1 MTEPF
6 ELSREFPATIFVNP
20 SAGAGRAGAFLSEV
34 REIFGEHR
42 VPAEFLITES
52 VQHLESLVRGAIGD
66 GRRLFFALGGDGT
79 FQALVNASFG
89 SDVLLGL
96 LPSGGGNDFALAL
109 GLPRDRSEAAR
120 SVLRG
125 RPRCV
130 DVLRARTSD
139 GIDRLYLGG
148 GGIGVDVDAVRYAA
162 EKYRRWH
169 GRWRYVAGLLR
180 ALRGFAPMRARA
192 EFPGSGETAMEEAV
206 LLAAVFNAPSYG
218 GGLRVAPDALLDD
231 GQLDVAFVQDLS
243 ASQMLRA
250 LVKLLRNGTLPEA
263 YVKRGRGRSVV
274 LSADRPC
281 MFHGDGEIVGPTPVQ
296 IEVIPRAIRVLAP
309 PVLATSK

>member
-1 MTEPF
+1 MSKSF
-6 ELSREFPATIFVNP
+6 ELSSEFPAVVFVNP

-34 REIFGEHR
+34 REIFVEQR
-42 VPAEFLITES
+42 VPAEFLITQS
-52 VQHLESLVRGAIGD
+52 VQHLESLVRGAIAD

-96 LPSGGGNDFALAL
+96 LPAGGGNDFALAL
-109 GLPRDRSEAAR
+109 GLPRDRSEAVR
-120 SVLRG
+120 SVLQG
-125 RPRCV
+125 QPRCV

-139 GIDRLYLGG
+139 GIERVYLGG

-162 EKYRRWH
+162 EKYRRWP
-169 GRWRYVAGLLR
+169 GRWRYIAGLLR
-180 ALRGFAPMRARA
+180 ALRGFTALRART
-192 EFPGSGETAMEEAV
+192 EFLSGETAIEEAV

-218 GGLRVAPDALLDD
+218 GGLRVAPDAELDD
-231 GQLDVAFVQDLS
+231 GQLDIAFVKDLS
-243 ASQMLRA
+243 GSQVLKAFMQ
-250 LVKLLRNGTLPEA
+250 LLRNGTLPEA

-281 MFHGDGEIVGPTPVQ
+281 MFHGDGEIFGPTPVQ
-296 IEVIPRAIRVLAP
+296 IEVVPRAIRVLAP
-309 PVLATSK
+309 PVLATST